1 MESQVAKE
9 AKDARSQSGGGQVA
23 ASVRKVQLQ
32 WTAHLQCNER
42 RWCRDALRD
51 NRRMALGMC
60 QRRRTRVIFQKM
72 RNSLEI
78 NNWQ

>member
-1 MESQVAKE
+1 MAKE

-23 ASVRKVQLQ
+23 ASARRVQLER
-32 WTAHLQCNER
+32 TAHLQCNER
-42 RWCRDALRD
+42 RGCRDALRN
-51 NRRMALGMC
+51 NRRMALRMWL
-60 QRRRTRVIFQKM
+60 RRRTRVIFQKI